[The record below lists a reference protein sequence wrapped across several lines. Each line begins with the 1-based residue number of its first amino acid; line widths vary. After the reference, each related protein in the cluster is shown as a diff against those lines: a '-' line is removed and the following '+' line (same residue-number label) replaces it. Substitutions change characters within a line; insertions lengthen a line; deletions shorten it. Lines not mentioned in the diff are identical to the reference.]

1 MVEAGSFFS
10 LFPFSPLFYFSLI
23 VILLDLNQNENMSAL
38 DLRLL
43 HLINV
48 PAFHGHSVFQVRL
61 CSKSRNYKPI
71 NIYFYQYF
79 RIRAVAIFDAAHIV
93 FDRSNR
99 QCVPLRGR
107 IFSSGDHV
115 RSFSTL
121 ICVKCLASGFFLP
134 YSL

>member
-1 MVEAGSFFS
+1 
-10 LFPFSPLFYFSLI
+10 
-23 VILLDLNQNENMSAL
+23 MSAL

-93 FDRSNR
+93 FDRTNR

-134 YSL
+134 YSLWSIFFSAVWQADYAPGKFSDRLWNKL